1 MASDAPLVIAPGIAV
16 VRQPMPGF
24 AIPASNCYLIATE
37 TGALVVDPGL
47 GLDDSAERWAA
58 GLRAVGRAIADVE
71 AVLLTHNHR
80 DHAEGADALREL
92 TGAPVHL
99 HPDDADFPATRIVTP
114 EELAGWGVP
123 EPLWQQLLTRP
134 IPRGVDADRELAHG
148 LEFGTAH
155 GPLRAVHTPGH
166 TAGHVCLALDE
177 QRLLLTG
184 DHVLPDQF
192 PGAGVGGWFRGNP
205 LDVYELSL
213 ADIDA
218 YGGWTGHPGHGSPV
232 VDLPLRGRAIAQHH
246 RRRTDEV
253 RALAAS
259 EPLATVWQVAE
270 RVRWRGGFASL
281 ETGRMLSAV
290 RQTAWHLERSRADP
304 APEA

>member
-1 MASDAPLVIAPGIAV
+1 VASDAPLVIAPGIAV
-16 VRQPMPGF
+16 ARQPMPGF

-37 TGALVVDPGL
+37 NGALVVDPGL

-58 GLRAVGRAIADVE
+58 GLRAVGRLIADVE

-99 HPDDADFPATRIVTP
+99 HPDDSDFPATRTVTR
-114 EELAGWGVP
+114 EALAGWGVP
-123 EPLWQQLLTRP
+123 EPMWQQFLTRP

-148 LEFGTAH
+148 LEFATAH

-192 PGAGVGGWFRGNP
+192 PGAGVGGWFRANP
-205 LDVYELSL
+205 LDVYERSL
-213 ADIDA
+213 DA
-218 YGGWTGHPGHGSPV
+218 VGGYAGWTGHPGHGSPV
-232 VDLPLRGRAIAQHH
+232 VDLPGRAREIAEHH

-253 RALAAS
+253 GLIAAS
-259 EPLATVWQVAE
+259 EPGGTVWQLAE
-270 RVRWRGGFASL
+270 RVRWGGGFASL
-281 ETGRMLSAV
+281 EAGRMLSAL
-290 RQTAWHLERSRADP
+290 RQTAWHLERAQS